1 MAKRPRKR
9 AQDRGRKRPEKGL
22 PGLEFHDDPGE
33 FLKVAG
39 AHLAA
44 EPVLGSVVATNA
56 DEAVRSDREGVEHGL
71 PHRWWVVVRDE
82 LGQVVGAGMRTAPFA
97 PYPLFLLPMPS
108 DAAAALAH
116 VLHARGQHVGG
127 VNGALPAANVCAGVV
142 AMLQGET
149 AEVVLRSRLHEAR
162 AVVAPRPAP
171 GRLRLAR
178 DDEIGLV
185 LEWYAAFA
193 VDAAEQGGRTEG
205 PVHDLTEDAEDI
217 RRSIAEERV
226 WFWVDEDD
234 TPVHVTSHHLPAQGS
249 ARIGPV
255 YTPREH
261 RGNGYAGNAVAQVTQ
276 RILDEGARPCLFTD
290 QANPTSNQL
299 YAALGYEPVADMVE
313 MRIGAA
319 RS

>member
-1 MAKRPRKR
+1 MAKRPKR
-9 AQDRGRKRPEKGL
+9 RPANRRARPEKGL
-22 PGLEFHDDPGE
+22 PGLEFHDEPGE
-33 FLKVAG
+33 FLKA
-39 AHLAA
+39 ARPYLAA
-44 EPVLGSVVATNA
+44 DPVVSSVVTTIA
-56 DEAVRSDREGVEHGL
+56 ERSVREDRDGVARQL

-82 LGQVVGAGMRTAPFA
+82 LGEVVGAGMRTAPFA

-116 VLHARGQHVGG
+116 VLHARGEHVGG
-127 VNGALPAANVCAGVV
+127 VNGALPAANVCAGVL

-178 DDEIGLV
+178 EDEIGLV
-185 LEWYAAFA
+185 LEWFEAFA
-193 VDAAEQGGRTEG
+193 VDAAEQAGRTEG
-205 PVHDLTEDAEDI
+205 PVHDLAEDEEGI
-217 RRSIAEERV
+217 RRRIAEERT
-226 WFWVDEDD
+226 WFWVDDDD
-234 TPVHVTSHHLPAQGS
+234 TPVHLTGHNLPALGS

-255 YTPREH
+255 FTPRQH
-261 RGNGYAGNAVAQVTQ
+261 RGRGYAGNAVAQVTQ
-276 RILDEGARPCLFTD
+276 RILDGGSRACLFTD

-313 MRIGAA
+313 MGIGPAA
-319 RS
+319 P